1 MTRFFFISRAIV
13 AFPIFFVSTT
23 NRVHLVPF
31 FFFCL
36 IGVTL
41 AVGTWHT
48 QKRWSALKKDET
60 PGAGWQRGDGT

>member
-31 FFFCL
+31 FFFFL
-36 IGVTL
+36 SNRGHL
-41 AVGTWHT
+41 GTWHT

>member
-1 MTRFFFISRAIV
+1 MTRCFFISRAIV

-23 NRVHLVPF
+23 NLVHLVPSF
-31 FFFCL
+31 FL
-36 IGVTL
+36 SNRGHL
-41 AVGTWHT
+41 GSWHT